1 MRPIIAVVPDLH
13 GSIKKGRARGLR
25 DRASVGCEVARLAG
39 VQFRY
44 CAPFFIFFLSQATQS
59 PSSPHFPFPLPTPIQ
74 RRCRI
79 LDNVSLNTN
88 PVTLSPRLHFPHCH
102 HHEVSRCPWSLRLP
116 RFCTGLLGS
125 LAYTDGS
132 VEALIIF

>member
-1 MRPIIAVVPDLH
+1 MVYGTERQN
-13 GSIKKGRARGLR
+13 GC
-25 DRASVGCEVARLAG
+25 CEVARLAG

-44 CAPFFIFFLSQATQS
+44 YALFFIFFLSQATQS

-88 PVTLSPRLHFPHCH
+88 SVTLSPRLHFFLT
-102 HHEVSRCPWSLRLP
+102 V
-116 RFCTGLLGS
+116 TIMKS
-125 LAYTDGS
+125 LAVLGLFVSLAFAQDSS
-132 VEALIIF
+132 VRWLTPTALLKH